1 MFCKMPV
8 TVAVV
13 GAGPVGL
20 MAMKNLKEVGFEVS
34 GFEKR
39 GYVGGLW
46 KQSWE
51 DSSISVTEHTVFNSS
66 RFRSSISDYPFPDH
80 YDDYPTAK
88 QLHGYLESYCDH
100 FDLRRH
106 IRLDAE
112 IKSIKR
118 DQQQDGIAQTQRFD
132 KVMICTGSFVSPKTP
147 KLAGI
152 DKFQGTTM
160 HSVNFPHPSRFKDQ
174 NVLLVGLHATAQD
187 LTVELH
193 GYAKKVYIAHRIGLV
208 LLPRFMPDGR
218 AMDVGQTLGL
228 VFIQLFME
236 AWFPRAWAWVMNKIL
251 ASMSSAAFPNQ
262 PEEWRLKPHPSA
274 ATVTPLVGDAIY
286 PHLQSGFATP
296 VAAVDGITGPK
307 TVRLTDG
314 RVLEDI
320 DAIIYCTGYDFA
332 SPCRPEEYDP
342 FPVRGQPPN
351 LYRNI
356 FPIHEDA
363 GIRNS
368 LAFLGYSAIVF
379 SGLVQFELSAM
390 AVSQIWRGNAS
401 PLPSLSEMQ
410 RWRARHLAWRRGI
423 VERAKPSETHSFV
436 VAFVD
441 PPDYVSWVN
450 ETAGLGML
458 EHFGTFSRKAWRFW
472 WHDRDFYSLCKNGVF
487 SPAMWR
493 LFDMGKRKA
502 WVGAREQ
509 IIKDNELVKKRGEE
523 RLVALK
529 KERS

>member
-51 DSSISVTEHTVFNSS
+51 DSSISVTERTVFNSS

-208 LLPRFMPDGR
+208 LVLLPL
-218 AMDVGQTLGL
+218 T
-228 VFIQLFME
+228 VF
-236 AWFPRAWAWVMNKIL
+236 
-251 ASMSSAAFPNQ
+251 
-262 PEEWRLKPHPSA
+262 PS
-274 ATVTPLVGDAIY
+274 VVLLPPPLV
-286 PHLQSGFATP
+286 
-296 VAAVDGITGPK
+296 
-307 TVRLTDG
+307 
-314 RVLEDI
+314 
-320 DAIIYCTGYDFA
+320 
-332 SPCRPEEYDP
+332 
-342 FPVRGQPPN
+342 PP
-351 LYRNI
+351 
-356 FPIHEDA
+356 
-363 GIRNS
+363 S
-368 LAFLGYSAIVF
+368 
-379 SGLVQFELSAM
+379 
-390 AVSQIWRGNAS
+390 SQTN
-401 PLPSLSEMQ
+401 
-410 RWRARHLAWRRGI
+410 
-423 VERAKPSETHSFV
+423 
-436 VAFVD
+436 
-441 PPDYVSWVN
+441 
-450 ETAGLGML
+450 
-458 EHFGTFSRKAWRFW
+458 
-472 WHDRDFYSLCKNGVF
+472 
-487 SPAMWR
+487 
-493 LFDMGKRKA
+493 
-502 WVGAREQ
+502 
-509 IIKDNELVKKRGEE
+509 
-523 RLVALK
+523 
-529 KERS
+529 